1 MVAVYRE
8 DVLGLGIQL
17 QRSLVCLV
25 SPLGEIL
32 NALNCFQGW
41 EGLEFAMTFRV
52 TIERNLGD
60 LPLFRLLANADSDNI
75 LRYPKPPSV
84 NLILYKTGQSRFG

>member
-52 TIERNLGD
+52 TVEGNLGD
-60 LPLFRLLANADSDNI
+60 LPFFRLLADADSNNV
-75 LRYPKPPSV
+75 LRQPRPPSIKFDP
-84 NLILYKTGQSRFG
+84 LRHGSFTI